1 MVRRKIDACKKEIF
15 HVTDHAGRPARLLWS
30 RHSPE
35 QALIPLASMCFYFVH
50 TDLNLDAFN
59 FTDFSRDILEDCLD
73 PARLDVFFIPGGTDA
88 DCVEHYHKELR
99 SRGDVL
105 EQIRGVQQAYKDFY
119 NNHGYVHEERKKGR
133 LPGLFGSHRHQF
145 SNYHG
150 LIFVYNGTTWDR
162 EDEGKK
168 LSIVQFDPEL
178 TLEDFEPWERI
189 PTLDPIETTRVR
201 ARRPRGGEDGF
212 DGGSASKKYEDQ
224 GIWWWFWDMRSRRLW
239 DGALCATGEATEL
252 GWTSW

>member
-1 MVRRKIDACKKEIF
+1 MVRRKIREDLI

-30 RHSPE
+30 HSRDE
-35 QALIPLASMCFYFVH
+35 ALIPLASMCFYLVH
-50 TDLNLDAFN
+50 PNLNLDDFN
-59 FTDFSRDILEDCLD
+59 FTDFSRDILEDCD
-73 PARLDVFFIPGGTDA
+73 NPARLDVFFIPGGTDA
-88 DCVEHYHKELR
+88 DCAEHYRKELK

-105 EQIRGVQQAYKDFY
+105 EQIREVQEAYKDFY

-145 SNYHG
+145 SDYHG
-150 LIFVYNGTTWDR
+150 LIFVYKETTWNL
-162 EDEGKK
+162 EDDDKGFNM
-168 LSIVQFDPEL
+168 VQFDPEQ

-189 PTLDPIETTRVR
+189 PILDPVKTTRVR
-201 ARRPRGGEDGF
+201 VRRPREEDGF
-212 DGGSASKKYEDQ
+212 DGGSVSRRFEDR

-239 DGALCATGEATEL
+239 DGAMSATCTAEEL